1 MKNALALLAILLSA
15 GCVQQGFVHEGISVS
30 RIGDSFLVS
39 VNGTN
44 IYLEP
49 SSIPAGAPVADY
61 ALFSYDD
68 CDKESMLRVSNENT
82 TVIGTLKCME
92 GMKGRTY
99 SMGQTD
105 SIGFGGGSVKISSVP
120 IEKGTGDKGNGYY
133 VSVAGKSIYYIPSSD
148 SVPLVK
154 QRIDVA
160 FLPDAGPAALLKP
173 KVVVP
178 TVGDGDTFSKAL
190 NGSGIQVK
198 AI

>member
-1 MKNALALLAILLSA
+1 MKSALMLLALLFA
-15 GCVQQGFVHEGISVS
+15 GCVQQGFAYEGISVS
-30 RIGDSFLVS
+30 RVGDSFLVS
-39 VNGTN
+39 RGGVN
-44 IYLEP
+44 IYFEP
-49 SSIPAGAPVADY
+49 SGIPAGPAVADY
-61 ALFSYDD
+61 VFFSYDD
-68 CDKESMLRVSNENT
+68 CDKESMIRISNENT
-82 TVIGTLKCME
+82 TVIGPLKCVE
-92 GMKGRTY
+92 GIQGHTY

-105 SIGFGGGSVKISSVP
+105 SLSFRDGTVRISSVP

-133 VSVAGKSIYYIPSSD
+133 VSVGGKSVYFIPASD

-178 TVGDGDTFSKAL
+178 TMGNSDVFSKAL
-190 NGSGIQVK
+190 DGSGIQVK